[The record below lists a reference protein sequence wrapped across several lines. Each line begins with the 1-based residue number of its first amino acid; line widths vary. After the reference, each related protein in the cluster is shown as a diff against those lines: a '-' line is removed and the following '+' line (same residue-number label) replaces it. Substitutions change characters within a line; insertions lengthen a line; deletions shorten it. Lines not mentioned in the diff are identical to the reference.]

1 MIRYLILVDTS
12 VWIDH
17 FRRTNAGLVDLL
29 RENRVF
35 VHPMVV
41 GELACGS
48 LRQRTE
54 ILPLI
59 QLLPCA
65 ELPSQE
71 EVLTFIDKR
80 RLFGQGVGWVDVN
93 LLASCLL
100 SGAALWTNDKNL
112 RKIAKVL
119 GLNIETN
126 R

>member
-1 MIRYLILVDTS
+1 MILVDTS

-17 FRRTNAGLVDLL
+17 FRRSNARLVDLL

-35 VHPMVV
+35 IHPMVI

-48 LRQRTE
+48 LRQRNE
-54 ILPLI
+54 ILPLL
-59 QLLPCA
+59 QLLPWA
-65 ELPSQE
+65 ELLSHD
-71 EVLTFIDKR
+71 EVLHFIEKR
-80 RLFGQGVGWVDVN
+80 KLFGQGVGWVDVN

-112 RKIAKVL
+112 RKIAQIFN
-119 GLNIETN
+119 LNDETS